1 MKCRRLEK
9 YYMPNRDRFAWLL
22 LTATALA
29 AMVVGHAMELWL
41 ENVHALGGRP
51 APYNHVAQSFVMEM
65 AALAFVIAGVA
76 IVSRLVALATR
87 SIPRGD
93 SLLPALH
100 AIAQYGVGRVISR
113 LVTVQLLALLLTEF
127 CEQRLSGF
135 QGNALLSIVGPGHAT
150 TLAVHTLLGSLAAF
164 LLFRFARF
172 ASARTRSLVNAVVAF
187 LGWVALQP
195 KTGARLPQGAGSV
208 PAFFARKLCLIS
220 LGLANRPPPLTSVH
234 FA

>member
-1 MKCRRLEK
+1 
-9 YYMPNRDRFAWLL
+9 MPNRDRFAWLL
-22 LTATALA
+22 ITATALA
-29 AMVVGHAMELWL
+29 AMVVGHALELWL
-41 ENVHALGGRP
+41 ENIHAFGERP
-51 APYNHVAQSFVMEM
+51 AQYNHVAQSFVVEM
-65 AALAFVIAGVA
+65 AALAFLIAGVA
-76 IVSRLVALATR
+76 LVSRLVALAAR
-87 SIPRGD
+87 SVPRGD

-100 AIAQYGVGRVISR
+100 AIAHNGVGRVILR

-150 TLAVHTLLGSLAAF
+150 ALAVHLLLGSLAAF

-187 LGWVALQP
+187 LRWVALQP
-195 KTGARLPQGAGSV
+195 NGTAQLPHGTSSV
-208 PAFFARKLCLIS
+208 PTFFARKLCLIS
-220 LGLANRPPPLTSVH
+220 LGLANRPPPITSAL